1 ARPLV
6 PHVRDPLQRL
16 LGVLRLAVAEVRDR
30 DVGPFAGERD
40 RDRASDAAVASGD
53 ERDAVTEPPVAH
65 VAVLA
70 VIGRRKQV
78 GLDTGVLLHLLGK
91 RWLLAR
97 CPRIGLRRH
106 ETLPPRCP
114 CSPRRAA
121 QGRGSRGNAL
131 VLGGRAM
138 HAPRDMHD
146 LAVLFEHP
154 AWQEPLF
161 AALDARGVDYVRI
174 DLKRAAYASDE
185 A

>member
-78 GLDTGVLLHLLGK
+78 GLDTGVLLYLLG
-91 RWLLAR
+91 RWWLLVR
-97 CPRIGLRRH
+97 GSRIGLVGH
-106 ETLPPRCP
+106 VALPI
-114 CSPRRAA
+114 
-121 QGRGSRGNAL
+121 
-131 VLGGRAM
+131 
-138 HAPRDMHD
+138 
-146 LAVLFEHP
+146 
-154 AWQEPLF
+154 
-161 AALDARGVDYVRI
+161 RI
-174 DLKRAAYASDE
+174 P
-185 A
+185 

>member
-1 ARPLV
+1 MDQDVDAAVGVDDLLHQPLRRLGLGELDRMARPLV

-40 RDRASDAAVASGD
+40 RDRASDDAVASGD

-114 CSPRRAA
+114 
-121 QGRGSRGNAL
+121 
-131 VLGGRAM
+131 
-138 HAPRDMHD
+138 
-146 LAVLFEHP
+146 
-154 AWQEPLF
+154 
-161 AALDARGVDYVRI
+161 
-174 DLKRAAYASDE
+174 
-185 A
+185 